1 MELKK
6 DHSKLK
12 LIFEMNDT
20 KNLDELSKMEREIL
34 KNIKDIKADNL
45 EDFMIKITPKDPKNK
60 NCMIFLKTINIIN
73 L

>member
-1 MELKK
+1 
-6 DHSKLK
+6 
-12 LIFEMNDT
+12 MNDT

-60 NCMIFLKTINIIN
+60 NCMIF
-73 L
+73 